1 MLQVMVQEGDG
12 EVMGQEKD
20 LNTRELGSNIKEKR
34 KSQAV
39 TGEEQKR
46 FRN

>member
-20 LNTRELGSNIKEKR
+20 LNTRELGSNIKEKER
-34 KSQAV
+34 V
-39 TGEEQKR
+39 R
-46 FRN
+46 